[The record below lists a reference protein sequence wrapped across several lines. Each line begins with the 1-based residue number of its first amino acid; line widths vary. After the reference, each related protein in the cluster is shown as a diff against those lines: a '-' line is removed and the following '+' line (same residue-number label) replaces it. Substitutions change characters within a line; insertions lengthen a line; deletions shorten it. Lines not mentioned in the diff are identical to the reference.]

1 MRLLLDTH
9 IVLAEF
15 GQGDAVP
22 PADIRRRLDDPAS
35 DLYVSVATLWE
46 IAIKYR
52 LGKLDLS
59 VDLQSFPELLR
70 VSRLHLV
77 EISARHALADVFP
90 EPPTRDPFDRLLLA
104 QCQTEGF
111 RLVTLDRALAGHPL
125 AASAH

>member
-22 PADIRRRLDDPAS
+22 PPDIRRQLDDPAS
-35 DLYVSVATLWE
+35 DLHVSVATLWE

-59 VDLQSFPELLR
+59 IDLQRFPELFR
-70 VSRLHLV
+70 VSRLNLV
-77 EISARHALADVFP
+77 AINERHVLADVFP

-104 QCQTEGF
+104 QCQVEGF

-125 AASAH
+125 AAAPH